1 MAITKFNSYWKHQLS
16 ISPDVD
22 FTCVV
27 NSENHT
33 VEVAASHFDSRLFLR
48 MALDEFQKHGI
59 NTVFNAGFL
68 HDAPDWKI
76 IFSMGRQ
83 KFKVEIAEVETSSKE
98 VEYTVLLQPL
108 TS

>member
-16 ISPDVD
+16 LASDVD

-27 NSENHT
+27 NSETRT
-33 VEVAASHFDSRLFLR
+33 VEVSASHFDSRLFLR

-59 NTVFNAGFL
+59 NTVFKAGFS

-76 IFSMGRQ
+76 IFSMGEQ
-83 KFKVEIAEVETSSKE
+83 KFKVEIFGIETSSKE
-98 VEYTVLLQPL
+98 DEYTVLLQPL